1 MIIELFGANP
11 MEKSVTAT
19 EAVRDFSGILNLV
32 RFKGDTYIVKRG
44 GKPVARI
51 APFEEPKVGR
61 TLKELGA
68 LLDGLPKLG
77 EELNCFEEDLNRI
90 WKAQPSV

>member
-1 MIIELFGANP
+1 

-32 RFKGDTYIVKRG
+32 RFRGDTYIVNRG

-51 APFEEPKVGR
+51 GPVEEPQVKK

-77 EELNCFEEDLNRI
+77 KELGSFEEDLNLVR
-90 WKAQPSV
+90 KAQPSLPGEDPWE

>member
-1 MIIELFGANP
+1 
-11 MEKSVTAT
+11 MEKSVTST

-51 APFEEPKVGR
+51 GPVEEPKVTK
-61 TLKELGA
+61 TLKELNTILSA
-68 LLDGLPKLG
+68 LPKLG
-77 EELNCFEEDLNRI
+77 EDLDRFEEDLNLI
-90 WKAQPSV
+90 WKAQPSLPGENPWE